1 MKQLK
6 AVFHGRVQGV
16 GFRYT
21 TERLA
26 RHFPVTGTVR
36 NTPHGTVELVAEGE
50 EKVLQDFLGA
60 IRESPLASSI
70 SDIRV
75 DWANAEGKWKGF
87 GIKF

>member
-16 GFRYT
+16 GFRYM

-36 NTPHGTVELVAEGE
+36 NTQHGTVELVAEGE
-50 EKVLQDFLGA
+50 EKILQNFLDA
-60 IRESPLASSI
+60 IRESPLSSNI
-70 SDIRV
+70 SDMSV
-75 DWANAEGKWKGF
+75 DWITAEGKWKSF